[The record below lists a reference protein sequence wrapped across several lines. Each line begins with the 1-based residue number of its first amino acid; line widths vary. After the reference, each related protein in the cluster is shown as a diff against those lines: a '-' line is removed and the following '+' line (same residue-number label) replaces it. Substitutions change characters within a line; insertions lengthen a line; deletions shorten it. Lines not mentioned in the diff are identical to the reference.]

1 MHHKAAQEKTME
13 TSVNY
18 LGGLRFEVNTREHR
32 ITTDQPLE
40 NGGADTGMTPPEL
53 LLASLGT
60 CAGHYAA
67 EYLRARSLPTEG
79 LQVHVQAEKAL
90 SPARLSMFR
99 IRVDVPN
106 VDSTH
111 RVSLLRTVKHCLI
124 HNTLLRP
131 ASIDVDVETGA
142 RADAA

>member
-1 MHHKAAQEKTME
+1 ME
-13 TSVNY
+13 TSVSY
-18 LGGLRFEVNTREHR
+18 LGGLRFEVNTRGHR

-40 NGGADTGMTPPEL
+40 NGGADSGMAPPEL
-53 LLASLGT
+53 LLASLGS

-67 EYLRARSLPTEG
+67 EYLRARSLPMEG

-90 SPARLSMFR
+90 SPARLSLFR

-106 VDSTH
+106 VDSAH
-111 RVSLLRTVKHCLI
+111 RALLLRTVKHCLI

-131 ASIDVDVETGA
+131 ASIEVEVETSV